1 MATALATGNSRR
13 RPTTPTIVTCPTET
27 EALRTL
33 TDLVLLA
40 RPHQWIKNLF
50 VFIGLLFGHAW
61 TDPASVRQALLAFA
75 GFCLVSSGVY
85 VFNDLIDRRVD
96 GNHPRKKSRPIACG
110 RISTVEAIVLSAAL
124 SGAGLAVGAIGSQV
138 LLALLGGYVV
148 LNVTYSLWLKHKV
161 LFDVFAIASGFML
174 RILAGTVGIGI
185 PPSRW
190 LLLCGMMVTLFLG
203 FTKRRAEVFMLKDG
217 RAPHRPVLEHYS
229 PALLDKMID
238 ISATCVIMS
247 YSLYTMSPET
257 VAAHGTPN
265 LIYTVPF
272 VVFGIFRFIYLLHDQ
287 YGGHDASLDLG
298 RDIYLA
304 AAVFA
309 WLLTTVWLIA

>member
-1 MATALATGNSRR
+1 M
-13 RPTTPTIVTCPTET
+13 
-27 EALRTL
+27 
-33 TDLVLLA
+33 TDFILLA

-61 TDPASVRQALLAFA
+61 TDPASVWQASLAFA

-85 VFNDLIDRRVD
+85 VFNDLIDRRLD
-96 GNHPRKKSRPIACG
+96 AEHPKKKNRPIACG
-110 RISTVEAIVLSAAL
+110 RVSTVQAIAFSAFLL
-124 SGAGLAVGAIGSQV
+124 SGGLALGAVGSQILLV
-138 LLALLGGYVV
+138 LLCSYV
-148 LNVTYSLWLKHKV
+148 LINVMYSYWLKHKV

-174 RILAGTVGIGI
+174 RILAGTIGIGI
-185 PPSRW
+185 QPSKW

-203 FTKRRAEVFMLKDG
+203 FTKRRAEVFMLKDD

-238 ISATCVIMS
+238 ITATCVIMS

-257 VAAHGTPN
+257 VTAHGTSN
-265 LIYTVPF
+265 LIYTIPF

-287 YGGHDASLDLG
+287 YGGYDASHDLG

-304 AAVFA
+304 AAVLA

>member
-1 MATALATGNSRR
+1 M
-13 RPTTPTIVTCPTET
+13 
-27 EALRTL
+27 
-33 TDLVLLA
+33 TDFILLA

-61 TDPASVRQALLAFA
+61 TDPASVRQASLAFA
-75 GFCLVSSGVY
+75 AFCLVSSGVY
-85 VFNDLIDRRVD
+85 VFNDIVDRRLD
-96 GNHPRKKSRPIACG
+96 AKHPKKQNRPIACG
-110 RISTVEAIVLSAAL
+110 RVSAIQATAYSAFLL
-124 SGAGLAVGAIGSQV
+124 SGGLALGAIDSQILLV
-138 LLALLGGYVV
+138 LLCGYV
-148 LNVTYSLWLKHKV
+148 LINVVYSFWLKHKV

-185 PPSRW
+185 QPSKW

-203 FTKRRAEVFMLKDG
+203 FTKRRAEVFMLKDD

-238 ISATCVIMS
+238 ITATCVIMT

-257 VAAHGTPN
+257 VTAHGTSN
-265 LIYTVPF
+265 LIYTIPF

-287 YGGHDASLDLG
+287 YGGYDASHDLG

-304 AAVFA
+304 AAVLA

>member
-1 MATALATGNSRR
+1 
-13 RPTTPTIVTCPTET
+13 
-27 EALRTL
+27 L
-33 TDLVLLA
+33 TDFILLA

-61 TDPASVRQALLAFA
+61 TDPASVGQASLAFA
-75 GFCLVSSGVY
+75 AFCLVSSGVY
-85 VFNDLIDRRVD
+85 VFNDLVDRRLD
-96 GNHPRKKSRPIACG
+96 AEHPKKKNRPIACG
-110 RISTVEAIVLSAAL
+110 RVSTVQATAFSAFLL
-124 SGAGLAVGAIGSQV
+124 SGGLALGAIGSQILLV
-138 LLALLGGYVV
+138 LLCGYV
-148 LNVTYSLWLKHKV
+148 LINVVYSFWLKHKV

-174 RILAGTVGIGI
+174 RILAGTIGIGI
-185 PPSRW
+185 QPSKW

-203 FTKRRAEVFMLKDG
+203 FTKRRAEVFMLKDD

-238 ISATCVIMS
+238 ITATCVIMS

-257 VAAHGTPN
+257 VTAHGTSN
-265 LIYTVPF
+265 LIYTIPF

-287 YGGHDASLDLG
+287 YGGYDASHDLG

-304 AAVFA
+304 AAVLG